1 MLERGFEMFGFD
13 PVKGWHAM
21 GQSGRVDQR
30 IRGVVMRCHGF
41 NVPVLHF
48 LLYMVGVSFKTGP
61 WKGQVF
67 HMIRSEI
74 FDDIYFSA
82 ANGWA
87 ETQHVFLGGNNL
99 AQRWADCMADRARF
113 TIAET
118 GFGTGLNM
126 LSAWALFDDVA
137 PAHLKLDL
145 VSFELYPLTKNQI
158 AEVLAPWADKL
169 GQHRIDALLRDY
181 PIRVA
186 GWHRIELSPRV
197 TLTLIFDDVNAA
209 LSRVVIPSGVD
220 AWFLDGFAPA
230 KNPGMWTDTV
240 FNGMA
245 RLCAPG
251 ATFATF
257 TAAGFVKRGLR
268 EAGFTVNRTRGFGY
282 KWHMLRGSFPGDRTA
297 SARTKS
303 QKIAVIGGGLAGTS
317 VARALVDDG
326 HDVVLFERDD
336 IASGASGNVR
346 GMINPR
352 ISALRSHDSDF
363 YASAYARALRVAARY
378 PGAGFAACGNLHLI
392 RDADKEKR
400 FTSCRDHWGWHA
412 DHMQIVD
419 ADTAS
424 AIAGVRVDDAALYLS
439 DGGQVSPR
447 EFCRAMAQ
455 GIECR
460 DGVDISSIVR
470 RDDEAGGWNVGGE
483 SFDAVIL
490 AAGID
495 CLKHPALAAL
505 PLHTVR
511 GQIMSVEVGTPA
523 PRANLCFGGYI
534 GAAQDGVQ
542 VMGSTFQ
549 KWLDTTNLR
558 DEDNIYILDQARGAV
573 PAFAPGPVVDARA
586 ALRCAAQDRF
596 PVIGALM
603 DQPGLYVTTAH
614 GSHGIVS
621 SVAGARILADIIGG
635 GVWSLPGD
643 VVEALN
649 PGRFARRTA
658 QKG

>member
-1 MLERGFEMFGFD
+1 MLDFD
-13 PVKGWHAM
+13 PVKGGYAVRQ
-21 GQSGRVDQR
+21 GGRIDQR
-30 IRGVVMRCHGF
+30 IRGVVVRRHGF
-41 NVPVLHF
+41 NVPVFHF
-48 LLYMVGVSFKTGP
+48 LLYMVGVSFRTGP
-61 WKGQVF
+61 GKGQVF

-99 AQRWADCMADRARF
+99 AQRWADDAGDRTRF

-126 LSAWALFDDVA
+126 LSAWALFDEVA
-137 PAHLKLDL
+137 PENLKLDL

-158 AEVLAPWADKL
+158 AEVLAPWADRL

-209 LSRVVIPSGVD
+209 ISRVVIPGGVD

-257 TAAGFVKRGLR
+257 TAAGFVKRALR
-268 EAGFTVNRTRGFGY
+268 EAGFTVNRKRGFGY
-282 KWHMLRGSFPGDRTA
+282 KWHMLAGSFPGTVCATPQSQR
-297 SARTKS
+297 

-317 VARALVDDG
+317 VARALADDG
-326 HDVVLFERDD
+326 HTVVLFEQDD
-336 IASGASGNVR
+336 IAAGASGNLR

-352 ISALRSHDSDF
+352 ISALRSSDSDF
-363 YASAYARALRVAARY
+363 YASAYARAVRVVARY
-378 PGAGFAACGNLHLI
+378 PNAGFMACGNLHLI

-412 DHMQIVD
+412 DQMRIID
-419 ADTAS
+419 ADAAS
-424 AIAGVRVDDAALYLS
+424 DIAGVRVDHAALYLP

-447 EFCRAMAQ
+447 ELCRAMAQ
-455 GIECR
+455 GIER
-460 DGVDISSIVR
+460 RGGVDIASIIR
-470 RDDEAGGWNVGGE
+470 QESWIIDGEA
-483 SFDAVIL
+483 FDAVVL
-490 AAGID
+490 ASGIE
-495 CLKHPALAAL
+495 CLKHPSLSTL

-511 GQIMSVEVGTPA
+511 GQIMTVATKDPV

-534 GAAQDGVQ
+534 GAVQDGVQ

-549 KWLDTTNLR
+549 KWLDTTDLR
-558 DEDNIYILDQARGAV
+558 DEDNDYILGQARDAV
-573 PAFAPGPVVDARA
+573 PAFVPGAVTGARA
-586 ALRCAAQDRF
+586 SLRCAAQDRF
-596 PVIGALM
+596 PVIGAVA
-603 DQPGLYVTTAH
+603 DQPGLYVSTAH

-621 SVAGARILADIIGG
+621 SMAGARILADIIGG

-649 PGRFARRTA
+649 PARFARRMA
-658 QKG
+658 QKT

>member
-1 MLERGFEMFGFD
+1 
-13 PVKGWHAM
+13 
-21 GQSGRVDQR
+21 
-30 IRGVVMRCHGF
+30 
-41 NVPVLHF
+41 
-48 LLYMVGVSFKTGP
+48 
-61 WKGQVF
+61 
-67 HMIRSEI
+67 MIRSEI

-99 AQRWADCMADRARF
+99 AQRWVHEMGDRTRF

-126 LSAWALFDDVA
+126 LSAWALFDEVA
-137 PAHLKLDL
+137 PDHLKLDL

-181 PIRVA
+181 PLRVA
-186 GWHRIELSPRV
+186 GWHRIDLSPRV

-209 LSRVVIPSGVD
+209 LSRVVIPGGVD

-230 KNPGMWTDTV
+230 KNPGMWTETV

-257 TAAGFVKRGLR
+257 TAAGFVKRAMR
-268 EAGFTVNRTRGFGY
+268 EAGYTVNRKRGFGY
-282 KWHMLRGSFPGDRTA
+282 KWHMLAGSFPGTMRA
-297 SARTKS
+297 APQPQH

-317 VARALVDDG
+317 VARVLADDG
-326 HDVVLFERDD
+326 YSVVLFERDD
-336 IASGASGNVR
+336 IASGASGNLR

-352 ISALRSHDSDF
+352 ISALRSSDSDF
-363 YASAYARALRVAARY
+363 YASAYVRALRVVTRY
-378 PGAGFAACGNLHLI
+378 PDAGFMACGNLHLI
-392 RDADKEKR
+392 RDADKGKR

-419 ADTAS
+419 ADDAS
-424 AIAGVRVDDAALYLS
+424 DIAGVRVDHAALYLP

-447 EFCRAMAQ
+447 DLCRAMAQ
-455 GIECR
+455 GIER
-460 DGVDISSIVR
+460 RGGVDMASIVQVPSSRRRPGSFAIREEDPGLR
-470 RDDEAGGWNVGGE
+470 RDDDGGAWAVDGE
-483 SFDAVIL
+483 IFDAVVL
-490 AAGID
+490 ASGIE
-495 CLKHPALAAL
+495 CLKHPALSSL

-511 GQIMSVEVGTPA
+511 GQIMNVEAGHPA
-523 PRANLCFGGYI
+523 PRANLCFSGYI

-549 KWLDTTNLR
+549 KWLDTTDLR
-558 DEDNIYILDQARGAV
+558 DEDNDYILDQAHAAV
-573 PAFAPGPVVDARA
+573 PAFVPGVVMGARA
-586 ALRCAAQDRF
+586 SLRCAAQDRF
-596 PVIGALM
+596 PVIGAVA
-603 DQPGLYVTTAH
+603 DQPGLYVSTAH

-621 SVAGARILADIIGG
+621 SMAGARIVADMIGG

-643 VVEALN
+643 VVDALN
-649 PGRFARRTA
+649 PARFARRAA
-658 QKG
+658 QKA